1 MSNLIKNELTKIFKK
16 KAIYII
22 LFVTLAFVILSNFMY
37 KYFYNSGSY
46 SYYSENYVEYAREEL
61 SKLDPNKSSDTKMY
75 IEYKTVLDVNDMMKE
90 YSNDDWQIQ
99 IIG

>member
-1 MSNLIKNELTKIFKK
+1 
-16 KAIYII
+16 
-22 LFVTLAFVILSNFMY
+22 MY

-46 SYYSENYVEYAREEL
+46 SYYSEKYVEYAREEL
-61 SKLDPNKSSDTKMY
+61 SKLDQNKSSDTKMY

-99 IIG
+99 IIGSTIESYITERNTYLYGTEFQK